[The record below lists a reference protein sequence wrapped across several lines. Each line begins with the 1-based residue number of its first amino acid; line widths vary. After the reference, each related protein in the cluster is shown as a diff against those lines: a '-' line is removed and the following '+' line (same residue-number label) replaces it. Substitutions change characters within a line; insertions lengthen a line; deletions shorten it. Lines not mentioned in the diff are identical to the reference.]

1 MTIINKQLELANE
14 ARDLILEFMRE
25 ENTVHDN
32 DLQYKRVEVN
42 QNGSVISVFE
52 DEEEKSDYN
61 ITDISFLMS
70 RLYDERFVFHTFI
83 QLVKEKTDE
92 NYRHMSKSKFI
103 HDMGNLHY
111 VERRCEEIFER
122 LEEIEDEASK
132 IC

>member
-32 DLQYKRVEVN
+32 DLQYKKVEVN
-42 QNGSVISVFE
+42 PDGSVIFVFE
-52 DEEEKSDYN
+52 DEDEKSDYN
-61 ITDISFLMS
+61 ITDISLS
-70 RLYDERFVFHTFI
+70 ISSLYDERAVFHSFI
-83 QLVKEKTDE
+83 ELAKEKTDE
-92 NYRHMSKSKFI
+92 NYKHMSKNDFI
-103 HDMGNLHY
+103 HTMGNLHY

-122 LEEIEDEASK
+122 LEEIEDEAQK